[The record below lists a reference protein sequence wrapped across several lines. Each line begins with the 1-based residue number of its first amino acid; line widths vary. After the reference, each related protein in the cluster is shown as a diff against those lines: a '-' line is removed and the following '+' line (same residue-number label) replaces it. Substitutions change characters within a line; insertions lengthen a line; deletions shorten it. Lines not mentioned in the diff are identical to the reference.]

1 MPASISRCSILTN
14 ISGNI
19 HNYLADQTP
28 EEVTFIK
35 HFDLDEDKAGLN
47 PYSAFLDTTSPG
59 HAPDCQS
66 IKVGG
71 LGIRRSCL
79 RIEIVVICDI
89 DQSLGYGGS
98 IVMKTQ
104 SESTS
109 QAVADML

>member
-1 MPASISRCSILTN
+1 MSYESVLTN
-14 ISGNI
+14 ISGIIQNC
-19 HNYLADQTP
+19 LADQTP

-35 HFDLDEDKAGLN
+35 YFDSDEDKAGLN

-59 HAPDCQS
+59 HVPGYQS

-79 RIEIVVICDI
+79 RIEILVICDI
-89 DQSLGYGGS
+89 DQSLRYGGS

>member
-1 MPASISRCSILTN
+1 MPASISRYSILTK
-14 ISGNI
+14 ISGII
-19 HNYLADQTP
+19 HNCLADQTP

-35 HFDLDEDKAGLN
+35 YFDSDEDKAGLN
-47 PYSAFLDTTSPG
+47 PYSAFLDTTSTG
-59 HAPDCQS
+59 HAPDYQS

-79 RIEIVVICDI
+79 RIEILVICDI

-109 QAVADML
+109 

>member
-1 MPASISRCSILTN
+1 MPASISRYSILTN
-14 ISGNI
+14 ISGII
-19 HNYLADQTP
+19 HNCLADQTP

-35 HFDLDEDKAGLN
+35 YFDSDEDKAGLN
-47 PYSAFLDTTSPG
+47 PYSALLDTTSTG

-79 RIEIVVICDI
+79 RIEILVICDI

-109 QAVADML
+109 QAVANML